1 MVREL
6 SLNLT
11 DLALN
16 IKLDWLDPKT
26 FNLID
31 LTLRHFNLIDLTL
44 NIKLDWFRVKLLDS
58 TDLGL
63 NFRLDWK
70 HFGSLG

>member
-44 NIKLDWFRVKLLDS
+44 NIKLDWI
-58 TDLGL
+58 
-63 NFRLDWK
+63 NPQ
-70 HFGSLG
+70 H